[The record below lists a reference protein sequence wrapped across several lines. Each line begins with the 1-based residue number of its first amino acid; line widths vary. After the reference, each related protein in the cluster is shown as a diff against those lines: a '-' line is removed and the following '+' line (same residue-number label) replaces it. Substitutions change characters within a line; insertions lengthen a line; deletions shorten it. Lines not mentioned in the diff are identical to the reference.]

1 MSEVSQFIAIS
12 IAEGRI
18 KKARE
23 KLRDRLLQQAELS
36 PERRIV
42 EDDEG
47 VETDILTCPACD
59 ALDHH
64 DGRGGGYIEVPSPFG
79 LEARERTSYE
89 VNIKGMPD
97 DVLLWAIKNH
107 VYKLSLNTKSF
118 DVYSEDP
125 SPESLYMMGIIGSQT
140 HMRREIVPT
149 LNVLNAAKLKEEAQ

>member
-1 MSEVSQFIAIS
+1 MSEISEYIAIS

-18 KKARE
+18 KAARA
-23 KLRDRLLQQAELS
+23 KLRDRLMQQVEL
-36 PERRIV
+36 EGGRIV

-47 VETDILTCPACD
+47 VLGDEIECPVCYHEAED
-59 ALDHH
+59 
-64 DGRGGGYIEVPSPFG
+64 RRTPVGYVNVPAPFG

-107 VYKLSLNTKSF
+107 VYNLSLNTKSF

-125 SPESLYMMGIIGSQT
+125 TPESLYMMGIIGSPA
-140 HMRREIVPT
+140 HMRREPVAT
-149 LNVLNAAKLKEEAQ
+149 LNVLNAAKLKEELR